1 MKILLLSFLTPIFS
15 MQILCLAF
23 LSVLFLQSGLDKVF
37 NYQGNYEWLKGHFAK
52 SPLKNTVGLL
62 MPTITLLEVAAGVC
76 CAIGI
81 VNLFLNGAN
90 TGMGLIGAQLS
101 AVSILALFFGQRLA
115 QDYAG
120 AGALTGYFLI
130 SLLGIYLCSL

>member
-1 MKILLLSFLTPIFS
+1 MKILLLNFLTPIFS

-62 MPTITLLEVAAGVC
+62 MPAITVLEVAAGVC

-81 VNLFLNGAN
+81 VNLFLQGTD

-101 AVSILALFFGQRLA
+101 ALSILALFFGQRLA

-130 SLLGIYLCSL
+130 ALLGIYLCSL